1 MGQFDLKSLIDTLKQ
16 GVIDLAKKTLKDY
29 EQQASTDGQQI
40 VDCMKDELQSW
51 SDDLKSGK
59 IDSDDLKDLI
69 AGQEDLFKMEA
80 LEQAGVATIEIDK
93 FKSSLIDLVTN
104 TLLSI
109 I

>member
-1 MGQFDLKSLIDTLKQ
+1 MTQIDLQSLTNTLKQ

-29 EQQASTDGQQI
+29 EDQAKADGQQTI
-40 VDCMKDELQSW
+40 DSMKDELETW
-51 SDDLKSGK
+51 GEELKSGQ

-69 AGQEDLFKMEA
+69 AGQEDLFKMTA
-80 LEQAGVATIEIDK
+80 LEEAGVAAIEIDK
-93 FKSSLIDLVTN
+93 FKSGLIELVTN

>member
-1 MGQFDLKSLIDTLKQ
+1 MVQFDLKSLIDTLKQ
-16 GVIDLAKKTLKDY
+16 GVIDLAKNTLKDY

-51 SDDLKSGK
+51 SEDLKSGK

-80 LEQAGVATIEIDK
+80 LEQAGVAAIEIDK